1 MVAAAMSTVEGLAS
15 FKPINSNR
23 FQPINRPIN
32 SLTNPFFQTK
42 ILPECH
48 HLVW

>member
-15 FKPINSNR
+15 FK
-23 FQPINRPIN
+23 PIN